1 MTLYIEP
8 EYVVSDSLDAT
19 HISYEMLEMT
29 ATHLFLA
36 SNRWDTAVIEVS
48 DMIPKRSLR
57 HINAVVQ
64 KITVKLPEVVNQA
77 VVGHLSDLYPE
88 LGGKIRKAFLSGQ
101 DLREVLSV
109 CITE

>member
-19 HISYEMLEMT
+19 HISYAMLEMT

-48 DMIPKRSLR
+48 VSV
-57 HINAVVQ
+57 AV
-64 KITVKLPEVVNQA
+64 N
-77 VVGHLSDLYPE
+77 
-88 LGGKIRKAFLSGQ
+88 GGIISSRVAAAAFLS
-101 DLREVLSV
+101 
-109 CITE
+109 